1 MVLEGFLKLNSF
13 NVLLV
18 FDFLFNI
25 LISLKKFV
33 VLGFSQLKSLIQIS
47 LELLLKS
54 IHLILLSLN

>member
-1 MVLEGFLKLNSF
+1 MILESFLKLDPL

-54 IHLILLSLN
+54 IHLILLGLN

>member
-1 MVLEGFLKLNSF
+1 MVLEGFLKLNSL

-54 IHLILLSLN
+54 IHLILLGLN